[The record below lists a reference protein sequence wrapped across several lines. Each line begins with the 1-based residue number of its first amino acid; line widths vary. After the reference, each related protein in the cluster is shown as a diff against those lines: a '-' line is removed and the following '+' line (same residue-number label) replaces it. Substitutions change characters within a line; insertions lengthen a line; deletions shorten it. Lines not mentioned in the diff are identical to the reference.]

1 MEKWSLFGLV
11 MAFTTAVKANPA
23 CTTLCPLVLG
33 ASLGIARKFGVKDEV
48 VGVLFGAL
56 LAVVGYWFIR
66 FFEKR
71 NWNFPWRNF
80 ILMLVSIASIGFI
93 YINTLEYKP
102 MLHWNLLYIDSFLL
116 ACLCGAAAHIAG
128 VHLYAWMKEKN
139 GGHAHFPFEKV
150 LVPILCD
157 LFMCYLFWGTSLC
170 NCREV
175 FILN

>member
-1 MEKWSLFGLV
+1 MKKLGFFGLLTLV
-11 MAFTTAVKANPA
+11 ATSVKANPA

-33 ASLGIARKFGVKDEV
+33 ASLGIARKLGVKDEV

-71 NWNFPWRNF
+71 NWDFKGRNSV
-80 ILMLVSIASIGFI
+80 LMTLSIASVGFI

-102 MLHWNLLYIDSFLL
+102 MLHWHLLYIDSFLL
-116 ACLCGAAAHIAG
+116 ACLCGAAAHIGG
-128 VHLYAWMKEKN
+128 VHLYAWMKKKN

-150 LVPILCD
+150 VVPILCD
-157 LFMCYLFWGTSLC
+157 ILVCYLFWGTSLC
-170 NCREV
+170 DCQEV
-175 FILN
+175 VILN

>member
-1 MEKWSLFGLV
+1 MKKIGLFGFVL
-11 MAFTTAVKANPA
+11 AFATAVKANPA

-33 ASLGIARKFGVKDEV
+33 ASLGVARKLGVKDEV

-56 LAVVGYWFIR
+56 LAVAGYWLIR

-71 NWNFPWRNF
+71 NWTFKGRNF
-80 ILMLVSIASIGFI
+80 LLMLLSLASVGFI
-93 YINTLEYKP
+93 YVNTLEYKP
-102 MLHWNLLYIDSFLL
+102 MLHWHLLYIDSFLL
-116 ACLCGAAAHIAG
+116 ATLCGALAHIGG

-157 LFMCYLFWGTSLC
+157 ALVCYIFWGTSLC
-170 NCREV
+170 DCQEV

>member
-1 MEKWSLFGLV
+1 MKKLGLFSLLTL
-11 MAFTTAVKANPA
+11 MATSVKANPA

-33 ASLGIARKFGVKDEV
+33 ASLGIARKLGVKDEV

-56 LAVVGYWFIR
+56 LAVLGYWLIR

-71 NWNFPWRNF
+71 NWHFKGCHF
-80 ILMLVSIASIGFI
+80 ILMALSIASVGFV
-93 YINTLEYKP
+93 YVNTLEYKP
-102 MLHWNLLYIDSFLL
+102 MLHWHLLYIDSFLL
-116 ACLCGAAAHIAG
+116 ATLCGAAAHIGG

-139 GGHAHFPFEKV
+139 GGYAHFPFEKV

-157 LFMCYLFWGTSLC
+157 ALVCYLFWGTNLC
-170 NCREV
+170 DCQEV